1 MFQVA
6 RSPALEE
13 VKWKTLPAFPWV
25 PFNMQWGRNGGRV
38 AVHGK
43 GRGIICPCI
52 SANKEVPYLTVF
64 DSEIKK
70 KKKNWLMKGKG
81 KEIIEREGG
90 KKGGSVAVK
99 SKEEDWGLLM

>member
-6 RSPALEE
+6 RSPAPEE
-13 VKWKTLPAFPWV
+13 VKWKTLPAFPWA
-25 PFNMQWGRNGGRV
+25 PFNMQWGRDGGRV
-38 AVHGK
+38 AVHRK

-52 SANKEVPYLTVF
+52 YANKEVPYLTIF
-64 DSEIKK
+64 DREIK

-81 KEIIEREGG
+81 KEIIERKGG